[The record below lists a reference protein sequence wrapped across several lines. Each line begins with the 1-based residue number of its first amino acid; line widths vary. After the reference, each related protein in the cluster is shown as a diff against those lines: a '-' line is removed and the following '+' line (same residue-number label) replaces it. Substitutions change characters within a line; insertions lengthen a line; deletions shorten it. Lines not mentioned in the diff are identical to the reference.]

1 MKALRLHHAHIR
13 LAPGLAPDR
22 HQVVTRAAATS
33 PWANAPKPRTRSK
46 PGSGSG
52 RRRRGAGR
60 PRAVL
65 TSGGHRWLWGGAGR
79 AMPSAAFGSG
89 APRHRSGSLPIQG
102 TPPPITR
109 SSPVALR
116 APGSH
121 RKLRHGRLPNARSHA
136 RSTVATRV
144 HAPAVR
150 RRWMKLVGLA
160 RTRARAVAAVG
171 LFSDDAA
178 PFCHTG
184 TEQSPA
190 MESRAVGAA

>member
-1 MKALRLHHAHIR
+1 MKALRLHHEHIR
-13 LAPGLAPDR
+13 VAPGLAPDR
-22 HQVVTRAAATS
+22 RQVVARSAATS

-52 RRRRGAGR
+52 RRRRGAGT

-79 AMPSAAFGSG
+79 AMPSAEVGSG
-89 APRHRSGSLPIQG
+89 TPRHRSSSIPIQG

-144 HAPAVR
+144 HAPAG
-150 RRWMKLVGLA
+150 RRWMKLVAPA
-160 RTRARAVAAVG
+160 RTRARTVAAGG
-171 LFSDDAA
+171 LGSDDAA

-184 TEQSPA
+184 TERSPA
-190 MESRAVGAA
+190 MASRAVGAA

>member
-1 MKALRLHHAHIR
+1 MKALRLRHEHIR

-22 HQVVTRAAATS
+22 HQVVTRSAATS

-46 PGSGSG
+46 PGLGSG
-52 RRRRGAGR
+52 WRRRGAGR

-65 TSGGHRWLWGGAGR
+65 TSGGHRWLWGGVGR
-79 AMPSAAFGSG
+79 AMPSAASGSG

-109 SSPVALR
+109 SSLVALR
-116 APGSH
+116 APGSN
-121 RKLRHGRLPNARSHA
+121 RTRRHGRLPNARSHA

-144 HAPAVR
+144 HAPAGR
-150 RRWMKLVGLA
+150 RRWMKLVAPAG
-160 RTRARAVAAVG
+160 TRARAVAAGG
-171 LFSDDAA
+171 LCSDDAA

-184 TEQSPA
+184 TERSPA
-190 MESRAVGAA
+190 MASRAVGAA